1 MPKKVNPIEDGPAV
15 RRLREMRAANR
26 AAAQKPAAKPA
37 AAPAKKEPFSVRGAI
52 NARKKTLDSI

>member
-15 RRLREMRAANR
+15 RAYRKMLQDK
-26 AAAQKPAAKPA
+26 AAAAAPKPAAKK